1 MFPGMQLEYGKYR
14 SVEDGRKL
22 SLSLLLLLLL
32 LLLLKSGSGGKPG
45 GSEGKFLPISL

>member
-14 SVEDGRKL
+14 SVEDDRKL
-22 SLSLLLLLLL
+22 SLSLLLLL

>member
-32 LLLLKSGSGGKPG
+32 LLKSGSGGKPG
-45 GSEGKFLPISL
+45 ASEGKFLHISL

>member
-32 LLLLKSGSGGKPG
+32 LLLKSGSGGKPG

>member
-32 LLLLKSGSGGKPG
+32 LLKSGSGGKPG

>member
-22 SLSLLLLLLL
+22 SLSLLLLLL
-32 LLLLKSGSGGKPG
+32 KSGSGGKPG